1 MTRHLLILVV
11 LAATTTA
18 GLRAQDCTPD
28 RYITDGLFDVDT
40 TREVLFGRNIAVNG
54 TDSQDLFLDVYE
66 PSGDDVTE
74 RPVLFVGFGGSFI
87 GGSRGDVSNLCH
99 RWASRGFV
107 AVAFDYRVGFFIPD
121 ELATLLAV
129 SRGMHDMRAAIRYM
143 YRDAATGNIY
153 GIDTNRVIAAGVSA
167 GAVTA
172 LQVAY
177 LDDVSE
183 VPAVL
188 MDTLAALGG
197 LEGESGVPGFSSRV
211 HAVVNFSGALG
222 DTAWLDPGDPVLI
235 SLHDDGDETV
245 PYDTREIIVGIP
257 TGLVASGS
265 GDITRRAQSVGV
277 PSCLQTIP
285 GDGHV
290 SYLRGSAVFNT
301 DSTFAFLDPWLKDV
315 VCGTAEDCDSEVV
328 TTSVRDRNA
337 VADLQLTPNP
347 ATDRVEVRW
356 PPSDASAGRLHIVDA
371 LGRTVR
377 ERAVAGGAAFID
389 LAGLPAGTYQVM
401 VRGETVL
408 HTSTLLV
415 P

>member
-1 MTRHLLILVV
+1 MSRHLLILALVI
-11 LAATTTA
+11 ATSTA
-18 GLRAQDCTPD
+18 LRAQDCTAD
-28 RYITDGLFDVDT
+28 RYVTDGLFDVDT
-40 TREVLFGRNIAVNG
+40 TREVFFGRNIAVNG

-66 PSGDDVTE
+66 PSGDVVTE

-107 AVAFDYRVGFFIPD
+107 AVAFDYRVGFFIPN

-129 SRGMHDMRAAIRYM
+129 TRGMHDMRAAIRFM
-143 YRDAATGNIY
+143 YRDAATGNTY

-188 MDTLAALGG
+188 MDTLPALGG
-197 LEGESGVPGFSSRV
+197 LEGLSGTPGVSSEV

-222 DTAWLDPGDPVLI
+222 DTSWLEPGDPVLI

-265 GDITRRAQSVGV
+265 GDITHRAQNAGV
-277 PSCLQTIP
+277 PSCLQTII

-290 SYLRGSAVFNT
+290 SYLRGSAAFNT

-315 VCGTAEDCDSEVV
+315 VCGTATDCDSEVV
-328 TTSVRDRNA
+328 TTSVRDRITA
-337 VADLQLTPNP
+337 ADLRLIPNP

-356 PPSDASAGRLHIVDA
+356 PSPDGSVTRLRIVDA

-377 ERAVAGGAAFID
+377 ERAASGGAAID
-389 LAGLPAGTYQVM
+389 LTGLPAGTYQVV